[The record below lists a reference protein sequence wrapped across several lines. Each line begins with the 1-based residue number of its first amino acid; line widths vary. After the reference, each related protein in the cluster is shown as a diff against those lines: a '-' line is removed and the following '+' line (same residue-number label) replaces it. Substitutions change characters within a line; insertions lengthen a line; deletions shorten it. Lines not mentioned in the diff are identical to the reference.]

1 MSYFSPDYFHP
12 GCLRMNPMNSSKWI
26 STAPFSLAAA
36 YLVSRLIYLTGDYRA
51 ALGPAAYALADFF
64 YGPLFAAGL
73 VITIWSLHER
83 FEDQAPRRVR
93 LAEGL
98 TLLAAM
104 LFLLTASLRAANRQ
118 YHLVHPELELENS
131 IPVPV
136 TWTTLV
142 AGVAGAGW
150 HLLGWALA
158 LLGWAGWS
166 TAGLPRAFCGI
177 SLLTA
182 AAALFVYALP
192 NLEDAAGGFFVI
204 WVVWAGVLM
213 IARPR
218 GSGVRTGSA

>member
-1 MSYFSPDYFHP
+1 
-12 GCLRMNPMNSSKWI
+12 MNPSKWI
-26 STAPFSLAAA
+26 SAAPFGLAVV
-36 YLVSRLIYLTGDYRA
+36 YLLSRWIYLTGDFRA

-73 VITIWSLHER
+73 VITVWSLIESI
-83 FEDQAPRRVR
+83 EGQAPRRVR

-131 IPVPV
+131 IPVLV
-136 TWTTLV
+136 SWTTLV

-150 HLLGWALA
+150 HLLGWTLA

-204 WVVWAGVLM
+204 WAVWAGVL
-213 IARPR
+213 ILARPR
-218 GSGVRTGSA
+218 SSGGRTGSV